1 MKLNELIKKL
11 NEILQNNGDSEVL
24 MFDTQAMMSRPV
36 IDVKFI
42 VQEDFREDLK
52 DDPMYVDNFKREL
65 ETPTII

>member
-1 MKLNELIKKL
+1 
-11 NEILQNNGDSEVL
+11 

-36 IDVKFI
+36 IDVKFT